1 MKEVWREIEGHP
13 KYMVSNMGRVKC
25 LNWHRTGKE
34 RICKLSVNSR
44 GYLVV
49 GIDGVI
55 KTVHRL
61 VAEAFLPN
69 PEKKPCIDHIRTV
82 RTENFVIF
90 DDEGTII
97 DSSIKWVTYKENNNN
112 PLTKKHLSENA
123 AKTML
128 GKFGAEHCR
137 SIPIV
142 QLSKDGQFIKKWG
155 AAMEAQR
162 ELGIYSKN
170 ICNCCKGKQKT
181 AGGFRWVYATDYR
194 KTISEIK
201 PLF

>member
-25 LNWHRTGKE
+25 LNWHRTGKK

-61 VAEAFLPN
+61 VAEASLPN

-112 PLTKKHLSENA
+112 PLTK
-123 AKTML
+123 
-128 GKFGAEHCR
+128 
-137 SIPIV
+137 
-142 QLSKDGQFIKKWG
+142 
-155 AAMEAQR
+155 
-162 ELGIYSKN
+162 N
-170 ICNCCKGKQKT
+170 I
-181 AGGFRWVYATDYR
+181 
-194 KTISEIK
+194 
-201 PLF
+201 